1 MWNPSDACDGVFLLL
16 WSDTFNSPY
25 ARDSL
30 RMCCR
35 CIKHE
40 FLQMAVTFCLYFFCC
55 PLSLLGRCMR
65 CYLRKYIFPRRF
77 FLLHARGDAP
87 SRFRVSESHADEYL
101 DYMEELVSKVACRLM
116 AAAQSIR
123 IAGITEPAQS
133 VEAELDGVQ
142 AIIVFGW
149 AISFDE
155 RILWSIQLLLIADV
169 ECDVIIV
176 EFSFIHKFTSIHIC
190 VITLIYSFGNIL
202 WLFFS

>member
-1 MWNPSDACDGVFLLL
+1 MYQAWIPSNGCHFLFVFFLLPSL
-16 WSDTFNSPY
+16 SPWTMH
-25 ARDSL
+25 AMLSPQ
-30 RMCCR
+30 
-35 CIKHE
+35 I
-40 FLQMAVTFCLYFFCC
+40 YFPTPVF
-55 PLSLLGRCMR
+55 S
-65 CYLRKYIFPRRF
+65 RF

-101 DYMEELVSKVACRLM
+101 DYIEELVSKVACRLM

-176 EFSFIHKFTSIHIC
+176 VFSFIHKFTSIHIC